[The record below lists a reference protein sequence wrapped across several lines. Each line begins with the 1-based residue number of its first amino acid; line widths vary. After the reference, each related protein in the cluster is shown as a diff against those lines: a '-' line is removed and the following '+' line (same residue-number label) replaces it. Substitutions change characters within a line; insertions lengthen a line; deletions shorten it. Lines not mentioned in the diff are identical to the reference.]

1 MYIVKVRSTSTTI
14 CIKKIVTA
22 SAAQLLLQDSTQLI
36 YNARHYQ
43 TSHSALPRNVTS
55 IRLLLSQRFHT
66 GNRTS
71 TISPGIISFYLVVA
85 TVPVPLDKLKM
96 KLSKAFSRLAFAARA
111 DNLMRCNLKTCRT
124 HIDNTFQLMYITVS
138 SSYAHFKAQQQ
149 PHIYIYIC
157 IF

>member
-1 MYIVKVRSTSTTI
+1 MYVKYYGTCTILFFVCRKCCTTSFVN
-14 CIKKIVTA
+14 KIA
-22 SAAQLLLQDSTQLI
+22 HNL
-36 YNARHYQ
+36 YNARHYK
-43 TSHSALPRNVTS
+43 TSHSAPPRNVTS

-111 DNLMRCNLKTCRT
+111 DNLMRCNVKTCWT

-138 SSYAHFKAQQQ
+138 SSYVHFKAQQQ
-149 PHIYIYIC
+149 PH
-157 IF
+157 